1 MPRSCCQAGLLE
13 ALCKGGGGG
22 GGGESGTNTKND
34 LFPGAHGTF
43 ETILSIS
50 VLFQSF
56 FSQFPEEHQHGRIF
70 LEI

>member
-22 GGGESGTNTKND
+22 GESGTNTKND
-34 LFPGAHGTF
+34 IFPGAHGTF